1 MRLIKGQTYMKLQR
15 LHMLVVAAGL
25 LANLAAGAAELSVRV
40 TDAGGQPLA
49 DAAVF
54 LESPAAKA
62 AAKPK
67 AGVEIE
73 QVNRT
78 FLPRVTVVPAGS
90 AISFPNHDTVRHHVY
105 SFSNPKTFDLK
116 LYAGT
121 PTAPVLFDKP
131 GVIVLGCNIHD
142 QMIAWIVAVE
152 TPYYGKTDN
161 TGSLVLNNV
170 PPGSYHLRV
179 WHSRM
184 PQNAAIY
191 DLVHTVGASAPPTQ
205 VVLKGLDP

>member
-1 MRLIKGQTYMKLQR
+1 MKLQR
-15 LHMLVVAAGL
+15 LHMLVAAVGL
-25 LANLAAGAAELSVRV
+25 LTSLAATAADVAVRV
-40 TDAGGQPLA
+40 TDERGQALA
-49 DAAVF
+49 DAVVF
-54 LESPAAKA
+54 LESPSAKA

-67 AGVEIE
+67 SGVEIE

-78 FLPRVTVVPAGS
+78 FLPRVTVVPTGS

-121 PTAPVLFDKP
+121 PTTPVLFDKP

-142 QMIAWIVAVE
+142 QMIAWIVAVD

-161 TGSLVLNNV
+161 TGNLVVGNV
-170 PPGSYHLRV
+170 PPGSYRLKV
-179 WHSRM
+179 WHTRM
-184 PQNAAIY
+184 PQSAAMF
-191 DLVHTVGASAPPTQ
+191 DQALTAAAGAGAIQ

>member
-1 MRLIKGQTYMKLQR
+1 MKLQR

-25 LANLAAGAAELSVRV
+25 LASLAATAAEVAVRV
-40 TDAGGQPLA
+40 TDERGQALS
-49 DAAVF
+49 DAVVF
-54 LESPAAKA
+54 LESPSAKA
-62 AAKPK
+62 ASKPK
-67 AGVEIE
+67 SGVEIE

-78 FLPRVTVVPAGS
+78 FLPRVTVIPTGS

-121 PTAPVLFDKP
+121 PTSPVLFDKP

-142 QMIAWIVAVE
+142 QMIAWIVAVD

-161 TGSLVLNNV
+161 TGNLVVSNV
-170 PPGSYHLRV
+170 PPGSYRLKV
-179 WHSRM
+179 WHTRI
-184 PQNAAIY
+184 PQ
-191 DLVHTVGASAPPTQ
+191 SAPMFDQALTAVAGAGAIQ